1 MIKKTRT
8 YILLLLFCIIILF
21 GKEFI
26 INYQLRNNSEL
37 TNGVIIEK
45 IIIYNNENQGYS
57 FGGTSTVISIM
68 IRYNFMNKNKKY
80 TGSYFIEDPMEYK
93 YRLRRIAL
101 SKEGDSII
109 VKYSKLFP
117 SINTIGY

>member
-1 MIKKTRT
+1 
-8 YILLLLFCIIILF
+8 
-21 GKEFI
+21 
-26 INYQLRNNSEL
+26 
-37 TNGVIIEK
+37 
-45 IIIYNNENQGYS
+45 
-57 FGGTSTVISIM
+57 
-68 IRYNFMNKNKKY
+68 MNKNKKY